1 MIILLSFLDALL
13 TLKIIA
19 LGGKEVNQFME
30 ILLKQSEWWFISI
43 KMSVTILGYTIL
55 KLTHSNRVLT
65 VLTTLYSFLIIY
77 EVGIIWVYVTE
88 GM

>member
-1 MIILLSFLDALL
+1 MIIILSFLDALL
-13 TLKIIA
+13 TLKILE
-19 LGGKEVNQFME
+19 LGGTEVNPFME
-30 ILLKQSEWWFISI
+30 TLLKQSEWWFISI

-77 EVGIIWVYVTE
+77 EVGIIWVYATE

>member
-1 MIILLSFLDALL
+1 MIIILSFLDALL
-13 TLKIIA
+13 TLKILE
-19 LGGKEVNQFME
+19 LGGTEVNPFME

-77 EVGIIWVYVTE
+77 EVGIIWVYATE

>member
-1 MIILLSFLDALL
+1 MIIILSFLDALL
-13 TLKIIA
+13 TLKILE
-19 LGGKEVNQFME
+19 LGGTEVNPFMDT
-30 ILLKQSEWWFISI
+30 LLKQSEWWFISI
-43 KMSVTILGYTIL
+43 KMSISILGYTIL

-65 VLTTLYSFLIIY
+65 GLTTLYSFLIIY